1 MYRTNSLPNFLGTFV
16 QPNLTVTTTTTTT
29 TNNNNNNNIS
39 NNNKPTITVVQT
51 TAGFHKVVDDNDVD
65 IPMIV
70 DDVKL
75 HQSNNVSLSQQ
86 LVENVEKSSSENHL
100 QDSVENNNQRIKV
113 EDEKPPSPST
123 SPFIDINSL
132 PMVFDDSKL
141 FQNVSY

>member
-16 QPNLTVTTTTTTT
+16 QPNLTVTT
-29 TNNNNNNNIS
+29 NNNNNIIS

-75 HQSNNVSLSQQ
+75 HQPNSVSLPQQ
-86 LVENVEKSSSENHL
+86 LGENVEKPSSENHL
-100 QDSVENNNQRIKV
+100 QDSVENNNRRIKV

-141 FQNVSY
+141 FQNVSL